1 MIVIIQSCIHHSRN
15 YSCRYGT
22 GRALS
27 SQSCSMIVP
36 FESVVG
42 SLHFCYFL
50 CRPHLRVLLYAGELL
65 KRPNTKLQMDS
76 NGADSEKL

>member
-1 MIVIIQSCIHHSRN
+1 MHPSQEKLAVDTGLHGHRHHR
-15 YSCRYGT
+15 R
-22 GRALS
+22 
-27 SQSCSMIVP
+27 CSMIIP

-42 SLHFCYFL
+42 PLHFCYFL

-76 NGADSEKL
+76 DGVDTEKL